1 MYCPSCGIAL
11 AQQMKFCNRCGS
23 QTAIVDTTLGG
34 KTPAEK
40 RLDEYLDGLFWI
52 TVIGLGAILGGLVA
66 LKKTG
71 FSAKI
76 ILAYFLLSGAALFSI
91 AGTLSLMRSSK
102 DGKLTMRPGRETPE
116 LEAARPES
124 LLRPAT
130 SVTEHTTRSFEPVL
144 RKPTQTND

>member
-1 MYCPSCGIAL
+1 
-11 AQQMKFCNRCGS
+11 MKFCNRCGS

-71 FSAKI
+71 FSDKI
-76 ILAYFLLSGAALFSI
+76 ILAYLLLSGAAFIINFVFSI